1 MLKYSFQLKLLISNI
16 ISNLPPNV
24 VVPQVHEHLVPR
36 PPPAPG
42 ASPSPPPPLHPY
54 SPPPRP
60 LRRVDEHAR
69 DGAAVPHVSITFPP
83 LHLVAMVV
91 VATVTLGPRSIAP
104 AAPQLLLETV
114 PVGNN
119 KTIYFNNYKTY

>member
-16 ISNLPPNV
+16 ISNLSPNV

-42 ASPSPPPPLHPY
+42 ASPSPPPPLHP
-54 SPPPRP
+54 PPPRP

-91 VATVTLGPRSIAP
+91 VATVTLGPRPVAP

-114 PVGNN
+114 PMESNDN
-119 KTIYFNNYKTY
+119 LF